1 MVPNITA
8 ITAKTTR
15 TFSSDSVIYFYKHVR
30 PELFFGYNPITVE
43 AGKYLLAEPE
53 KAILDYLY
61 FHQNQFETES
71 DMEEWR
77 VNSLELKES
86 IDVAKLKKYL
96 ASFKSPKMEKAINI
110 LIKYANL

>member
-1 MVPNITA
+1 
-8 ITAKTTR
+8 
-15 TFSSDSVIYFYKHVR
+15 
-30 PELFFGYNPITVE
+30 
-43 AGKYLLAEPE
+43 
-53 KAILDYLY
+53 
-61 FHQNQFETES
+61 
-71 DMEEWR
+71 MEEWR